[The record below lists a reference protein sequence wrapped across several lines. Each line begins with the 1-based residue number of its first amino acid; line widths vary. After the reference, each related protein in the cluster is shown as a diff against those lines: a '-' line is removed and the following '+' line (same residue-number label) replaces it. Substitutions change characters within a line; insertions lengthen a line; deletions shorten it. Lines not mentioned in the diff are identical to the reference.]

1 MKQCSDVKKKILFGN
16 HAFKVVYI
24 ASPAPNSISEK
35 SASTMTLIGNWLCKT
50 MTKERFNHVM
60 LLLSIDQ
67 ESTNVLELIDIV
79 KMFCEENAKNIAF

>member
-1 MKQCSDVKKKILFGN
+1 MSKKILFGN

-35 SASTMTLIGNWLCKT
+35 SASTVTLIGNWLCKT
-50 MTKERFNHVM
+50 MTKERLNHVM
-60 LLLSIDQ
+60 LLSIDQ

>member
-1 MKQCSDVKKKILFGN
+1 MSKKKILFGN

-24 ASPAPNSISEK
+24 VSPAPNSISEK

-50 MTKERFNHVM
+50 MTKERLNHVM
-60 LLLSIDQ
+60 LLSIDQ

-79 KMFCEENAKNIAF
+79 KMFCEEKAKNIAF